1 MTLPPNACASDWW
14 PRQTPSVG
22 TPASGKRRMTSTE
35 MPASSGVH
43 GPGET
48 TTRSEPPASSSS
60 TAAASLRT
68 VSSSH
73 AELAQVLDEVVGERV
88 VVVDHQDPHG
98 HSACLAASSIARTTP
113 RALARDS
120 SYS

>member
-1 MTLPPNACASDWW
+1 MPPNAWASDWW

-22 TPASGKRRMTSTE
+22 TPASGKRRIASTE
-35 MPASSGVH
+35 MPASLGVH

-48 TTRSEPPASSSS
+48 TTRSQVRAEQVVDRGGVVAHGLD
-60 TAAASLRT
+60 LRPQ
-68 VSSSH
+68 
-73 AELAQVLDEVVGERV
+73 LPQVLHEVVGEGV
-88 VVVDHQDPHG
+88 VVVDHEDAAHG
-98 HSACLAASSIARTTP
+98 HSRCPAASSIARTTP

>member
-1 MTLPPNACASDWW
+1 MPPNACASDWW

-22 TPASGKRRMTSTE
+22 TPASGKRRIASTE
-35 MPASSGVH
+35 MPASLGVH

-48 TTRSEPPASSSS
+48 TTRSHVRAEQVVDGGDVVAHGLD
-60 TAAASLRT
+60 LRPQ
-68 VSSSH
+68 
-73 AELAQVLDEVVGERV
+73 LPQVLDEVVGEGV
-88 VVVDHQDPHG
+88 VVVDDEDALTATLAA
-98 HSACLAASSIARTTP
+98 SAASSIARTTP